1 MQSLAS
7 YILAIQGYP
16 SPVSVVSHTQ
26 KQHSYR
32 DDNAE
37 ICESLTLYHF
47 DNGVVVSLLSEQD
60 TQADE
65 SDAVCADYWLS
76 YRVVTADMAISP
88 QQKSFSNL
96 CQQGFWLKMQQG
108 LTE

>member
-7 YILAIQGYP
+7 YILAIEGFP

-26 KQHSYR
+26 EQHSYR

-60 TQADE
+60 KQVDE
-65 SDAVCADYWLS
+65 SDMVCADYWLS
-76 YRVVTADMAISP
+76 YRVVTANIAISP
-88 QQKSFSNL
+88 PQKSFSNI
-96 CQQGFWLKMQQG
+96 CQQRFWLKMQQG
-108 LTE
+108 LNE

>member
-1 MQSLAS
+1 MQQLAS
-7 YILAIQGYP
+7 YIRAIQGYP
-16 SPVSVVSHTQ
+16 SPVSVISHSQ
-26 KQHSYR
+26 EQHSYR

-60 TQADE
+60 TQTDE
-65 SDAVCADYWLS
+65 SDTVCADYWLS

-96 CQQGFWLKMQQG
+96 CQQRFWLKMQQG

>member
-1 MQSLAS
+1 MQQLAS
-7 YILAIQGYP
+7 YILAIEGFP

-26 KQHSYR
+26 EQHSYR
-32 DDNAE
+32 DDNAA

-60 TQADE
+60 KQVDE

-76 YRVVTADMAISP
+76 YRVVTANIAISP
-88 QQKSFSNL
+88 PQKSFSNL
-96 CQQGFWLKMQQG
+96 C
-108 LTE
+108 

>member
-1 MQSLAS
+1 MQQLAS

-26 KQHSYR
+26 EQQSYR

-37 ICESLTLYHF
+37 MCESLTLYHF

-60 TQADE
+60 KQADE
-65 SDAVCADYWLS
+65 PNAVCEDYWLS
-76 YRVVTADMAISP
+76 YRVVTTNIAISP

-108 LTE
+108 LNE